1 MVGALSN
8 RRNWHTRA
16 SLLPFRWRSEWQRC
30 WSPAQSLAGLIAKYH
45 PRLQIDNR
53 AKGGAKFANIANQ
66 LAALGDQHFDA
77 ILVLGGGKNVIRL
90 TGQKALVHAVLR
102 TAQLARIHGKFVVI
116 MLSGN
121 AGNASFFVASLSWL
135 MSRRSRNL
143 HTLVRIAGSDNGAP
157 YVNLYK
163 EKAEDPFA
171 QRADELNAKDGTT
184 KYWAAAWSKSLVE
197 LMLKEI
203 GLAIE
208 MAWNALR
215 TNKSRCVTRYEPCRH
230 SGFAVQGCQMR

>member
-1 MVGALSN
+1 MHQSSSDDNVSQFSYVADFRNHVIQPKPRRPTVLLALTSSLRWRRWAHHGAMFGALSN

-16 SLLPFRWRSEWQRC
+16 SLLPSRWRSEWQRC
-30 WSPAQSLAGLIAKYH
+30 WSPAQGLAGLIAKYH
-45 PRLQIDNR
+45 PRLQIANR
-53 AKGGAKFANIANQ
+53 AKDGTKFANFTKQ
-66 LAALGDQHFDA
+66 LVALGGQHFDA

-90 TGQKALVHAVLR
+90 TGQKALTHAVLR
-102 TAQLARIHGKFVVI
+102 TAQLARTHGKFVVI
-116 MLSGN
+116 VPSGN

-143 HTLVRIAGSDNGAP
+143 HTLVRIAASDNGAP

-184 KYWAAAWSKSLVE
+184 KYWAVA
-197 LMLKEI
+197 
-203 GLAIE
+203 
-208 MAWNALR
+208 
-215 TNKSRCVTRYEPCRH
+215 
-230 SGFAVQGCQMR
+230 